1 MLTQGSQEA
10 LANAEPDSHGT
21 VVLWDVLDRI
31 VTPGYGEKDF
41 LNLMDGVEQHLAMV
55 FHRFLE
61 GNAPRL
67 TLTLNGRKIKA
78 LGSLSQRASFQA
90 PGIRLRQWRQALL
103 P

>member
-1 MLTQGSQEA
+1 
-10 LANAEPDSHGT
+10 
-21 VVLWDVLDRI
+21 DRI

-67 TLTLNGRKIKA
+67 TLTLNGRKIK
-78 LGSLSQRASFQA
+78 GWDPFLSGHPSKPWHSPSAMA
-90 PGIRLRQWRQALL
+90 PGA
-103 P
+103 PAVKVEC